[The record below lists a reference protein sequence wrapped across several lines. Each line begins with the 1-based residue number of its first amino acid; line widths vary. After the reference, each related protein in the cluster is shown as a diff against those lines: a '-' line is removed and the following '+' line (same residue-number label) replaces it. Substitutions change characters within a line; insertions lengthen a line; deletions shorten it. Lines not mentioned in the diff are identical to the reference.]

1 MRLNESNKKNYLM
14 AEIQNYYD
22 DEERLKSIFRIN
34 QEIFGTNFYGSIGG
48 NDFETRIINLV
59 REIINRDKLN
69 DFIKIIRNTYPLFAQ
84 KLPEISSDE
93 LIMILNQLDI
103 QTHKTVF
110 LQAYQL
116 SVSKRMITDL
126 TKNIEN
132 VEKLIDYLD
141 DIPQTEQDS
150 PIQKFVGYLY
160 LLAEK
165 NKIDLSVIQRDLSKW
180 IERYCLDFKQLI
192 TRLEQEEQQCNP
204 GLMVAISISGENYVL
219 EAWLIKNLAQYDRK
233 SFSDCEQLKIDNKVQ
248 ISINKTLDN
257 LPQLIRNLICES
269 SVSIKK
275 IQIFLPIELM
285 NHPVDCWKMYENEDE
300 YETIGETYPICIRCS
315 EGLRGKNP
323 RLMAWRDKGRLISD
337 KLAQTAADIF
347 IVGDNKEVKTL
358 EKQLRKE
365 NAIAAKIVPV
375 FQNNLP
381 GEILWKA
388 GVPLALWVRQEL
400 PDIENIVILDELIN
414 DGCLEELPERVKM
427 KRLDA
432 MDQNPPENHVG
443 RHLCLL
449 WDDPNFLPP
458 EQLLA
463 ENQL

>member
-1 MRLNESNKKNYLM
+1 M

-34 QEIFGTNFYGSIGG
+34 KEIFGTNFYGSIGG

-93 LIMILNQLDI
+93 LIVILNQLDI

-141 DIPQTEQDS
+141 NIPQTEQDS
-150 PIQKFVGYLY
+150 SIQKFVGYLY
-160 LLAEK
+160 LLEKK
-165 NKIDLSVIQRDLSKW
+165 NKIDLSVIQGDLNKW
-180 IERYCLDFKQLI
+180 IERYCLDFEQLI

-248 ISINKTLDN
+248 IPINKTLDN
-257 LPQLIRNLICES
+257 LPQLIRNLIYESSS

-285 NHPVDCWKMYENEDE
+285 NHPVDCWKMY
-300 YETIGETYPICIRCS
+300 
-315 EGLRGKNP
+315 
-323 RLMAWRDKGRLISD
+323 
-337 KLAQTAADIF
+337 
-347 IVGDNKEVKTL
+347 
-358 EKQLRKE
+358 
-365 NAIAAKIVPV
+365 
-375 FQNNLP
+375 
-381 GEILWKA
+381 
-388 GVPLALWVRQEL
+388 
-400 PDIENIVILDELIN
+400 
-414 DGCLEELPERVKM
+414 
-427 KRLDA
+427 
-432 MDQNPPENHVG
+432 
-443 RHLCLL
+443 
-449 WDDPNFLPP
+449 
-458 EQLLA
+458 
-463 ENQL
+463 